1 MLGARGLRSPASR
14 RPWCVRFLGGRALH
28 SAVRRGVRM
37 SNAGGDD
44 LYGLLGV
51 DRHASADDLK
61 RAYRCAGCGDGGG
74 GSASAGVVLLVP
86 DSRFADDDYLEDVHS
101 LLSCGEVNGRASA
114 A

>member
-61 RAYRCAGCGDGGG
+61 RAYRQIPVWGDHLRFSVIAVYHPELGCWVFAILYGLCFGAM
-74 GSASAGVVLLVP
+74 ASVLQFKFDL
-86 DSRFADDDYLEDVHS
+86 
-101 LLSCGEVNGRASA
+101 
-114 A
+114 